1 MSTGKSIKL
10 FLADGS
16 PSGIITAEIINWS
29 GHVIAAPRSR
39 LADLLKRP
47 EISRAALYIL
57 LGDKP
62 NGEEQIA
69 YIGETESVA
78 ERLTRHARPEDKGG
92 KDFWHHVF
100 LITSKD
106 ANLTKGHLRYIESKL
121 ITIASTANRVA
132 LDNSKGIVAE
142 YGMLPEA
149 DIVDM
154 LYFIEQIKLVLPVL
168 GLDLLRETPPPV
180 ANQTEGASGS
190 PIFILSAPKLGI
202 TAKAQEIEGEF
213 VVESGSL
220 AKSTWTDKNWNEG
233 YRKLHQQL
241 QEHGVL
247 VPTDS
252 GLLRFTKE
260 HSFNSPSAASAVIL
274 GRADNGRK
282 SWRTQEG
289 NMSYGDWQ
297 ALQLE
302 KELAIPTSSHPSS

>member
-16 PSGIITAEIINWS
+16 ANGIITAEIMNWS

-39 LADLLKRP
+39 LADLLKRR
-47 EISRAALYIL
+47 EASRAGLYIL
-57 LGDKP
+57 IGDKP

-69 YIGETESVA
+69 YIGETESIE
-78 ERLTRHARPEDKGG
+78 ERLTTHAKPEEKGG
-92 KDFWHHVF
+92 KDFWRQVF

-106 ANLTKGHLRYIESKL
+106 ENLTKGHLRYIESKL
-121 ITIASTANRVA
+121 ITIASTANRIT
-132 LDNSKGIVAE
+132 LENSKGVVTE

-149 DIVDM
+149 DRADM

-180 ANQTEGASGS
+180 AREADGEASNS
-190 PIFILSAPKLGI
+190 PVFILSAPKLGI
-202 TAKAQEIEGEF
+202 TARAQEIEGEF
-213 VVESGSL
+213 VVESGSF
-220 AKSTWTDKNWNEG
+220 AKSTWTEKNWNDG
-233 YRKLHQQL
+233 YSKLHQQL

-252 GLLRFTKE
+252 GLLQFAKE

-282 SWRTQEG
+282 SWRTQRG
-289 NMSYGDWQ
+289 NVSYGDWQ
-297 ALQLE
+297 AQQLE
-302 KELAIPTSSHPSS
+302 NELATRRANP